1 MQTQV
6 ETQRKAQSLIPLQTV
21 HYSKSMHKMFPRHVC
36 VCEKGETERV
46 SETTRHTE
54 RLGDMYGPQK
64 HNGSLT
70 DIFHNR
76 ASVSCV
82 QSSLTGVER
91 CNEEETWTFLFFF
104 ASASTQNNC
113 VKKKWIRAAQ
123 ELPADKSK
131 QPVPPKTFWLV
142 GDSLGG
148 VVHQTPRQRRGD
160 KGEMWRWL
168 FGHLIWL
175 KSRVEWGQPQPKHTQ
190 SA

>member
-1 MQTQV
+1 MKRLSR
-6 ETQRKAQSLIPLQTV
+6 EEIKPPGLEWSFDISLILDHIQSEVKGGDQATTTQSRA
-21 HYSKSMHKMFPRHVC
+21 HATLTAQNLLHAQYMHKMFPRHVC

-91 CNEEETWTFLFFF
+91 CNEEET
-104 ASASTQNNC
+104 
-113 VKKKWIRAAQ
+113 
-123 ELPADKSK
+123 
-131 QPVPPKTFWLV
+131 
-142 GDSLGG
+142 
-148 VVHQTPRQRRGD
+148 
-160 KGEMWRWL
+160 
-168 FGHLIWL
+168 
-175 KSRVEWGQPQPKHTQ
+175 
-190 SA
+190 

>member
-91 CNEEETWTFLFFF
+91 CNEEETWTFLFFSPPQ
-104 ASASTQNNC
+104 ARRIT
-113 VKKKWIRAAQ
+113 VLKKNESEPHRNSQRTNPSNRCHQKLSDWWEILR
-123 ELPADKSK
+123 EVSCIKHHGKDGEIK
-131 QPVPPKTFWLV
+131 
-142 GDSLGG
+142 GRCEGG
-148 VVHQTPRQRRGD
+148 CLD
-160 KGEMWRWL
+160 
-168 FGHLIWL
+168 IW
-175 KSRVEWGQPQPKHTQ
+175 SG
-190 SA
+190 